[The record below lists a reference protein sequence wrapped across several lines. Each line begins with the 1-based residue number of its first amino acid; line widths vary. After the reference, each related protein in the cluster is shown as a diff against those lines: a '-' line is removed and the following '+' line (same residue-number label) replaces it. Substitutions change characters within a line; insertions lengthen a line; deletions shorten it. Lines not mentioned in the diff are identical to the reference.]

1 MFGRAAQRASTGMRA
16 QDRPGGWPDDV
27 VRDLLDDL
35 EMQAGG
41 LHLAD
46 RALEVEELTAAQ
58 YAEVDLL
65 ARLHASAGSS
75 VRVVT
80 SEGHDVRGRLAGVG
94 SDWVLVD
101 EGAGASSFVRLPYV
115 VLLGDLRGRAVPA
128 EALGLSARLSL
139 RAVLRRLGEDPQ
151 PCAVHLRGGR
161 VLHGSPER
169 VGADFVELRQHEPAE
184 VLTAPLGAVVVV
196 RVRSGAGRSR

>member
-16 QDRPGGWPDDV
+16 QDSPEGWPQDV
-27 VRDLLDDL
+27 LLDMLEDL

-46 RALEVEELTAAQ
+46 RALEVEELTTAQ
-58 YAEVDLL
+58 LGEVDLL
-65 ARLHASAGSS
+65 GRLHASTGSA

-80 SEGHDVRGRLAGVG
+80 SDGHDVRGRLAGVG

-101 EGAGASSFVRLPYV
+101 EGAGASSFVPLAHV
-115 VLLGDLRGRAVPA
+115 VLLGGLRGGAVPEDA
-128 EALGLSARLSL
+128 RGLSARLSL
-139 RAVLRRLGEDPQ
+139 RSVLRRLGEDPQ

-169 VGADFVELRQHEPAE
+169 VGADFVELRQQEPAE
-184 VLTAPLGAVVVV
+184 VLTAPLDAVVVV
-196 RVRSGAGRSR
+196 RVRAGAGRSV